1 MSAPEM
7 PYQVLLYYRYTR
19 IDDPEAMRNEQ
30 FEFCR
35 QHNLLGR
42 ILVAREGI
50 NGTVSGLKA
59 DTEAYMNYMKAHP
72 VFQGIEFKI
81 DPFERHTFN
90 KLHVRVKPEIVHLGL
105 GDRDVDPTVET
116 GKYIEPL
123 EFREILRN
131 KPEDVVILDARS
143 RYEFEVGKFPDALTL
158 DIENFRDLPRQL
170 EAISHLKD
178 KTVITY
184 CTGGIKCE
192 KASALLMK
200 EGFTNVFQLHGG
212 IVRYGHEA
220 GGENFEGACYVF
232 DQRVVAPVNRVNP
245 KVIGKCALCE
255 APTERMINCAN
266 TQCNKH
272 FLICGSCADT
282 MEGCCSS
289 ECRSSTTRRVW
300 DGSGYYLRGVNSKN
314 YYNKDSGSLQNL
326 SYQASTPAVPET

>member
-1 MSAPEM
+1 MSTAEL
-7 PYQVLLYYRYTR
+7 PYQVLLYYRYTP
-19 IDDPEAMRNEQ
+19 IEDPEAMRQEQ
-30 FEFCR
+30 FDFCSSN
-35 QHNLLGR
+35 HLLGR
-42 ILVAREGI
+42 ILVAKEGI

-59 DTEAYMNYMKAHP
+59 DTEAYMNYMRRHP

-81 DPFERHTFN
+81 DPFAHHTFN
-90 KLHVRVKPEIVHLGL
+90 KLHVRVKSEIVRLGL
-105 GDRDVDPTVET
+105 GDRDVDPTRET
-116 GKYIEPL
+116 GQYIEPH

-158 DIENFRDLPRQL
+158 DIENFRELPQQL

-178 KTVITY
+178 KTIITY

-200 EGFTNVFQLHGG
+200 EGFKNVFQLHGG

-220 GGENFEGACYVF
+220 EGENFEGACYVF
-232 DQRVVAPVNRVNP
+232 DQRVVAPVNKVNP

-255 APTERMINCAN
+255 TPTEQMINCAN

-272 FLICGSCADT
+272 FLICPSCANH

-289 ECRSSTTRRVW
+289 ACLSSETRRVW
-300 DGSGYYLRGVNSKN
+300 DGKGYYLRGVNSKN
-314 YYNKDSGSLQNL
+314 YLQK
-326 SYQASTPAVPET
+326 